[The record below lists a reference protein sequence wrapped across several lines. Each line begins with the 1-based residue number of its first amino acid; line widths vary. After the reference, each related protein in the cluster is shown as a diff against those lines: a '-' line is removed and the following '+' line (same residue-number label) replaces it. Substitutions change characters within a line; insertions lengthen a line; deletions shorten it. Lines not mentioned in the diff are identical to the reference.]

1 MSYKSVKDKNNQCR
15 LHVSNTSQFDN
26 NLSFVGVRGNLS
38 NKTVCIRGDYDIDQM
53 FPWLN
58 VQLWVIFLGH
68 KQAWCLL
75 HHNVIYYCYDYF
87 VSFLLVLLLL

>member
-38 NKTVCIRGDYDIDQM
+38 NVSLVKCSALGYI
-53 FPWLN
+53 PWS
-58 VQLWVIFLGH
+58 
-68 KQAWCLL
+68 QAGMGS
-75 HHNVIYYCYDYF
+75 IT
-87 VSFLLVLLLL
+87 